1 MNTKIEPVEQERV
14 IAAIA
19 AAMTALELDAI
30 RRCNAGELTP
40 DELDG
45 ADRQPNLGA
54 GVWAIASRQMAL
66 ARRRSIYERRRG
78 RHQ

>member
-1 MNTKIEPVEQERV
+1 MSNKIESAEQDKV

-19 AAMTALELDAI
+19 AAMTALELGAI
-30 RRCNAGELTP
+30 DRCNAGELTP

-45 ADRQPNLGA
+45 GDRQPNLGA

>member
-1 MNTKIEPVEQERV
+1 MNREIQSAEQGKV

-19 AAMTALELDAI
+19 ATMAVIKLDGMRHSVA
-30 RRCNAGELTP
+30 AGLTP
-40 DELDG
+40 DEVDER
-45 ADRQPNLGA
+45 DRQPNLGA
-54 GVWAIASRQMAL
+54 GVWALASRQMAL